1 MAAKPA
7 WITGWTG
14 QHVRHAATMIRLGG
28 NPAARVYES
37 IGADFFLAVVPGW
50 LNLGLWEGPGSE
62 DEAEDACRRL
72 VRTVASELPAS
83 GVVVDVGNGLG
94 TQDPLIAETVGPRRL
109 VAVNITEWQ
118 LAAGRDRLREAAAA
132 PVVGD
137 AARLPIADGT
147 VDGVISVEAA
157 FHFRSRRAF
166 FDECYRVLRPGGVLS
181 TSDISVQRWPIG
193 PAELLAGLTQLR
205 VFGLRPSM
213 AMTAAQIAAAARG
226 RLGRGDGHRVRR
238 PRHRSL
244 GSPHR
249 RPAGQAHGGTSR
261 PAGRR
266 PAAAVA
272 GRPAVAPPDHR
283 LPAAA
288 GGPAVASMGR
298 LRPGSGQALGEGDAD
313 RFGHCGSSDVSRV
326 PTAELSPASAVATP
340 FTVLA
345 LKWADMSET
354 AFSTLSSAAFTA
366 LVWACIWPCALAVRA
381 LSCALTS
388 ATSDLI
394 SSAVPFPIRTWRSLS
409 TEACRAAAS
418 WHTADAGLAGGDVA
432 AAGVG
437 LWLGD
442 APPPGDEVV
451 LEPQAAHSSPPAT
464 ATPMMRH
471 R

>member
-37 IGADFFLAVVPGW
+37 IGADFFLAVAPGW

-213 AMTAAQIAAAARG
+213 AMTAAQIAAAARAAG
-226 RLGRGDGHRVRR
+226 LAEVTVTACGDRVIVPSVRLTAARLAR
-238 PRHRSL
+238 PMAA
-244 GSPHR
+244 
-249 RPAGQAHGGTSR
+249 PAGQQ
-261 PAGRR
+261 
-266 PAAAVA
+266 AAA
-272 GRPAVAPPDHR
+272 R
-283 LPAAA
+283 LLLWQ
-288 GGPAVASMGR
+288 VDLLWR
-298 LRPGSGQALGEGDAD
+298 RRIIDYLLLR
-313 RFGHCGSSDVSRV
+313 
-326 PTAELSPASAVATP
+326 
-340 FTVLA
+340 
-345 LKWADMSET
+345 
-354 AFSTLSSAAFTA
+354 
-366 LVWACIWPCALAVRA
+366 AVR
-381 LSCALTS
+381 
-388 ATSDLI
+388 
-394 SSAVPFPIRTWRSLS
+394 P
-409 TEACRAAAS
+409 
-418 WHTADAGLAGGDVA
+418 
-432 AAGVG
+432 
-437 LWLGD
+437 
-442 APPPGDEVV
+442 
-451 LEPQAAHSSPPAT
+451 
-464 ATPMMRH
+464 
-471 R
+471 